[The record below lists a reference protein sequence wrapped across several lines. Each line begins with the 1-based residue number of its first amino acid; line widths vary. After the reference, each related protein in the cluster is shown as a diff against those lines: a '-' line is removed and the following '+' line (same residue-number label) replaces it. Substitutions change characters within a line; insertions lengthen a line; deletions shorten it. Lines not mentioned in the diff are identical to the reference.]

1 MIQELFRIGPLA
13 ISPFGV
19 LLVAAFLASYF
30 QLQRGLARLG
40 IGDPDTASALLFA
53 GGVGGVVGAK
63 IYYAILHGDWRL
75 LLERS
80 GLVWY
85 GGFVLGTAAVVWT
98 MARRKLPPWP
108 TLDALAPALALGYGV
123 GRIGCFLVGDDY
135 GVPTRLPW
143 GVSFANGLPPTTAF
157 DLRRE
162 FGLDLPASIPDDT
175 LLRVHPTQVYE
186 TVIALAIWVV
196 GARLLRRR
204 PAPGRVALVVFALL
218 ALERF
223 GVEFLRAKDDRLL
236 GGLTLAQGI
245 SLAILVAVAAL
256 WRSRA
261 DTRPPAPKAAEARR

>member
-19 LLVAAFLASYF
+19 LLVAAFLAAYL
-30 QLQRGLARLG
+30 QLQRGLTRLG

-53 GGVGGVVGAK
+53 GGVGGVLGAK

-85 GGFVLGTAAVVWT
+85 GGFVLGTAAVAWT
-98 MARRKLPPWP
+98 MHRRRLPPWP

-123 GRIGCFLVGDDY
+123 GRVGCFLVGDDY
-135 GVPTRLPW
+135 GVPTTLPW
-143 GVSFANGLPPTTAF
+143 GIAYADGLPPTTAYY
-157 DLRRE
+157 LRRE
-162 FGLDLPASIPDDT
+162 FGLELPASISDDT
-175 LLRVHPTQVYE
+175 LLSVHPTQLYE
-186 TVIALAIWVV
+186 TAIALAIWWIGV
-196 GARLLRRR
+196 RLLRRR
-204 PAPGRVALVVFALL
+204 PAPGRTALVVFALL

-223 GVEFLRAKDDRLL
+223 GVEFLRVKDDRLL
-236 GGLTLAQGI
+236 GGLTLAQAI

-256 WRSRA
+256 WR
-261 DTRPPAPKAAEARR
+261 RPGAAAPPPPRAAEARR